1 MQVQLIEEIKKLR
14 NKIKGQKTLIEV
26 YEQMSHSLGGSDYS
40 VERVDGSRDLRA
52 PFEKWI
58 YKKMDAE
65 EKLKGFEETLVIKL
79 EELSV
84 AINSIESINHQ
95 SVLICRYLKEMR
107 WEDIPSELGYSSS
120 SIYRFHKEGLDLLG
134 NLIVNESK

>member
-84 AINSIESINHQ
+84 AINS
-95 SVLICRYLKEMR
+95 KEMR